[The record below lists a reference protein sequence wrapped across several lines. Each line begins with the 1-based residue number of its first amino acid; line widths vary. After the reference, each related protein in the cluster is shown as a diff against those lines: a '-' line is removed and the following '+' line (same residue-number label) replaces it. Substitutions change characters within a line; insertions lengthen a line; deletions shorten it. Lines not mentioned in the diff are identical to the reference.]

1 VTVRFYL
8 AGPPIPA
15 LRDKGA
21 DGPGTSSVTNR
32 ARSRTD
38 LDLNHKDHVRRV
50 HNPIAN
56 RVAGNRS
63 QPRVTDAVAEV
74 KTDTPVVV
82 RTMSEEMK
90 TESMSTNIPADAD
103 LFGTL
108 NGIPKIDIPANLQ
121 AALSAGR
128 RMTSILREVVS
139 LRLGA
144 GKLTPNEY
152 FYYRLWDPVLT
163 AEEKRRF
170 VGKQAQHPMHL
181 TCNDPGWYAVA
192 ADKLL
197 FQALMAGARLPVPPL
212 LAVAQEDGEPE
223 KRTYSRVLTRPP
235 VSCETRRFT
244 PSLPN
249 PSPGNTASPSRAPSA
264 RFLRQMKS
272 CCSAANA
279 RPSRT

>member
-1 VTVRFYL
+1 M
-8 AGPPIPA
+8 
-15 LRDKGA
+15 
-21 DGPGTSSVTNR
+21 
-32 ARSRTD
+32 
-38 LDLNHKDHVRRV
+38 
-50 HNPIAN
+50 
-56 RVAGNRS
+56 
-63 QPRVTDAVAEV
+63 TDAVAKV

-108 NGIPKIDIPANLQ
+108 NGIPKIDIPAKLQ

-128 RMTSILREVVS
+128 RMTSILRKVVS

-144 GKLTPNEY
+144 GKLTPTEH

-170 VGKQAQHPMHL
+170 VGKQPQHPMHL
-181 TCNDPGWYAVA
+181 TCNDPGWCAVA

-212 LAVAQEDGEPE
+212 LA
-223 KRTYSRVLTRPP
+223 
-235 VSCETRRFT
+235 RRA
-244 PSLPN
+244 
-249 PSPGNTASPSRAPSA
+249 GRTASRKSA
-264 RFLRQMKS
+264 RTQG
-272 CCSAANA
+272 CSRDRLFPA
-279 RPSRT
+279 RPADLPRLCQTHRREIQPLHRERRPLRFFVG